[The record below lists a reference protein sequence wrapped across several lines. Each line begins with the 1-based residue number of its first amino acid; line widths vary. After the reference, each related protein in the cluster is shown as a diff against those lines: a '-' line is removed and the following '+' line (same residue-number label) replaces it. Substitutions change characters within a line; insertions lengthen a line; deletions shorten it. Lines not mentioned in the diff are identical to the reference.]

1 MRLNVILLGPPGA
14 GKGTQAEILGKKY
27 EIPHISTGDMLREAV
42 KEKTPEGVEAGGTM
56 ARGELVP
63 DDLVISM
70 VRRRLE
76 KPDARKGF
84 LLDGFPR
91 TREQAENLDRMLKEI
106 GRGLDVVLY
115 FRTNPAVVLKRLAG
129 RWLCRGCG
137 KIYNVPNAMPK
148 KTGVCDS
155 CGGVLYQREDDKE
168 ETILKRLKVYEQQ
181 TSSLIDYYKRTGILS
196 EVSGDE
202 ESKALSGVIDKI
214 FGGLPKNQGV
224 AG

>member
-14 GKGTQAEILGKKY
+14 GKGTQAELMTKRYG
-27 EIPHISTGDMLREAV
+27 IPHISTGDMLREAV
-42 KEKTPEGVEAGGTM
+42 KDKTPEGIEAGATM

-63 DDLVISM
+63 DALVISM
-70 VRRRLE
+70 VRRRLQR
-76 KPDARKGF
+76 PDAERGF

-91 TREQAENLDRMLKEI
+91 TREQAGELDRVLKEI
-106 GRGLDVVLY
+106 AKKLDAALY
-115 FRTNPAVVLKRLAG
+115 FKTTPAVILKRLSG

-137 KIYNVPNAMPK
+137 KIYNVPNAMPRK
-148 KTGVCDS
+148 SGVCDV

-168 ETILKRLKVYEQQ
+168 ETILKRLRVYEEQ
-181 TSSLIDYYKRTGILS
+181 TAELIDYYRRSGVLK

-202 ESKALSGVIDKI
+202 DAKALSGVIDEI
-214 FGGLPKNQGV
+214 FRRLPGRQKV

>member
-27 EIPHISTGDMLREAV
+27 GVPHISTGDMLREAV
-42 KEKTPEGVEAGGTM
+42 KEKTPEGVEAGGYM

-63 DDLVISM
+63 DHLVISM

-76 KPDARKGF
+76 KPDAGKGF

-115 FRTNPAVVLKRLAG
+115 FKTNPAIVLKRLAG

-137 KIYNVPNAMPK
+137 KIYNVPNALPK
-148 KTGVCDS
+148 KTGVCDLCS
-155 CGGVLYQREDDKE
+155 GVLYQREDDKE

-181 TSSLIDYYKRTGILS
+181 TSSLIDYYKRTGILN

-202 ESKALSGVIDKI
+202 ESKTLSGVIDKI